1 PGGARCNVRAQNRAT
16 RADDEN
22 VVLES
27 FVVGHALENS
37 PVVPDA
43 HEARAHVEI
52 GEADPEQ
59 TEPRPKHVAAIEA
72 AHATIGLV
80 AGRRAGKLIAKS
92 ADQMPE
98 RVAAKGEAA
107 EQDHIQ
113 REHNRADANTEG
125 GFPGGGI
132 DEPKRLPDIR

>member
-1 PGGARCNVRAQNRAT
+1 MHFPAVALVDIRERGGDATFGHDRVRFAKQTFANHPDRDAGRRRFNGRAQTRAT

-27 FVVGHALENS
+27 FVIGHVLENS

-43 HEARAHVEI
+43 HGAKAHVEI

-92 ADQMPE
+92 AD
-98 RVAAKGEAA
+98 
-107 EQDHIQ
+107 
-113 REHNRADANTEG
+113 
-125 GFPGGGI
+125 
-132 DEPKRLPDIR
+132 